1 MAERFEIVEKA
12 LLKMLEE
19 KKFAALRDILVV
31 MNPSDIA
38 ALFGDLEEQRIPLLF
53 RLLPKELA
61 AESFGEL
68 DPDAQEVLIR
78 SFSDNELKEIVDEL
92 YVDDAADLVE
102 EMPANVVKRIL
113 KQASPE
119 MRRSINQI
127 LRYPEYSAGS
137 IMTTEYVSLRPKMTV
152 EEAILRIRR
161 QGVDKETI
169 YTCYVTAPDRKLL
182 GLVSVKD
189 LLLATDDEMLIE
201 DIMLTNLIYVN
212 TQTDQEEVAK
222 MLSKYNFL
230 ALPVVDGEERMVGIV
245 TFDDAMDVIEE
256 ETTEDIELMSGMLPS
271 EKTYLKSTAFD
282 LFKNRIPWLM
292 LLMVSSTFT
301 GLIITSFEG
310 ALAAQVA
317 LTAFIPML
325 MGTGGNSGSQSSVTV
340 IRALSLD
347 ELRFADIGRVVWK
360 ELRTSIL
367 CGIALAIVCFIK
379 IWLVDRLLMGNED
392 ITLLVN
398 AVVCLALAVTVVI
411 AKIVGGVLPLAA
423 KAVGADPAVMASPFI
438 TTIVDA
444 VSLLVYF
451 LFAKTLL
458 GV

>member
-61 AESFGEL
+61 AESFVEM
-68 DPDAQEVLIR
+68 DPDAQKVLIR